1 MAELKANGAAQ
12 ATATT
17 ARPQTAPAGASPP
30 YLWLTGQLTPWAE
43 ATVHITMVG
52 WPAIGAVFEG
62 IRAYWNAEQGQLYVF
77 RLPEHL
83 SRFAQSM
90 KLMRMLPSLTP
101 EQISAGL
108 VELLRANAVREDAY
122 LQPLAF
128 TGGQVWGSRAAADQV
143 PEVLITSRP
152 SPSGLLSGRTSTA
165 GISSWT
171 RISDNVMPP
180 RIKALPNYANS
191 RLASH
196 EAQRNG
202 YDQPIFLNTAG
213 KVAEGPGSCLF
224 MIRDGIVITPPTT
237 ASILESITR
246 ASVIQLYRDMGVE
259 VVERDMDRTELYVA
273 DEVFFC
279 GTAMEVHAVTKV
291 DGYDIGDGKT
301 SGPLLNALER
311 TFNDVVRGADS
322 RYRGWVTAVH

>member
-1 MAELKANGAAQ
+1 MAEHKENGASQ
-12 ATATT
+12 ATATA
-17 ARPQTAPAGASPP
+17 ARPQAAPAGTPPP
-30 YLWLTGQLTPWAE
+30 YLWITGQLTPWAE

-83 SRFAQSM
+83 DRFAQSM
-90 KLMRMLPSLTP
+90 KLMRMLPSLNP
-101 EQISAGL
+101 EQIQAGL

-128 TGGQVWGSRAAADQV
+128 TGGQVWGSRASADQV
-143 PEVLITSRP
+143 PEIVITSRP
-152 SPSGLLSGRTSTA
+152 SPSGLLSGRTSTS
-165 GISSWT
+165 GITSWT

-224 MIRDGIVITPPTT
+224 MIRNGVVITPPTT

-246 ASVIQLYRDMGVE
+246 ASVIQLYRDMGVP

-279 GTAMEVHAVTKV
+279 GTAMEVHAVTHV
-291 DGYDIGDGKT
+291 DGYEIGDGK
-301 SGPLLNALER
+301 SAGPLVSALER
-311 TFNDVVRGADS
+311 TFNDVVRGADP
-322 RYRGWVTAVH
+322 RYSAWVTPVH